1 MKRKVLVFALLVGF
15 AFSVFAQNVSDF
27 QYTQNS
33 SGIMITGYTGSVKD
47 VRIPDRINNLPV
59 VVIKNSA
66 FSRKQL
72 TSITLPNSIIYIG
85 MFAFLE
91 NQLTSITF
99 PNSLIYIGER
109 AFMNNRLTSI
119 TFPNSFLH
127 IEKNAFRNNQLTSIT
142 FPNSPNLIY
151 IGVGAF
157 VENRLTSVVVPSGCL
172 FFPNSFDD
180 NVRRTNESGEYWQ

>member
-1 MKRKVLVFALLVGF
+1 MKRKVLFFALLVGF

-59 VVIKNSA
+59 VAIKSSA

-72 TSITLPNSIIYIG
+72 TSITLPNSLIYIG
-85 MFAFLE
+85 DFAFLE
-91 NQLTSITF
+91 
-99 PNSLIYIGER
+99 
-109 AFMNNRLTSI
+109 
-119 TFPNSFLH
+119 
-127 IEKNAFRNNQLTSIT
+127 NQLTSIT